1 MVNFQICIKVIQR
14 VERTNTHS
22 IEMLSEKEISTSLR
36 VFFFCNRLNQ
46 LIFKLFN

>member
-22 IEMLSEKEISTSLR
+22 IEMLSKKEISTSLP
-36 VFFFCNRLNQ
+36 VFFFLQQTESINIQ
-46 LIFKLFN
+46 AV